1 MTISGAQAVLKALE
15 EEGVE
20 VVFGIPGGA
29 SMPIYD
35 PLVDGSSIRHIL
47 CRHEQGAGHA
57 AEGYAWAT
65 GKVGVCMATSGP
77 GGTNLVTPIADAK
90 MDSVPIVAIT
100 GQVPTPVVGNDA
112 FQEADITGITMP
124 ITKHNFL
131 VKDPA
136 LIPETVHEAF
146 HIASTGRPGPVLID
160 LPKDVLLAQTEWSWP
175 DHIDLPGYRPTTK
188 GNQRQIVEAVKL
200 ILAAER
206 PVLYVGGG
214 VIKANASEE
223 LLRLATIGRLPVVT
237 TLMARGAFPDSNE
250 LCLGMP
256 GMHGNYTAV
265 TSLQKAD
272 LLIALGT
279 RFDDRVTGK
288 LSAFAPNAKVIHAD
302 VDPAEIG
309 KNRRVDVPIVGD
321 CKDVIAKLASE
332 LEKRQAEGGSPDRSA
347 WLGQLAEWQRRYP
360 YRYDQQPDGPLKPQ
374 FCVERLRDHADEDTI
389 VVAGVGQHQMYASQY
404 WTVRAAAPLDQLG
417 RPGHDGLRGPG
428 RDGREGRAAE
438 QACGRDR
445 RRRVLPDDRPGARH
459 QQHRGHPVRHGDPEQ
474 RLPRHGAP
482 VAGAVLRRALLGRLP
497 EPRRARLREARRGLR
512 CGRASRG
519 QPRRGRRRDREGV
532 LGRGPQ
538 RRDRLPRG
546 STRDGVPDDRRG
558 DVERRHHPWSRAGGA
573 DRRSHGGAD
582 RMSNG
587 NGALHTISVL
597 VEDKPGVLTR
607 VAGLFSARGFNID
620 SLAVGPT
627 EASGLSRMTIVVNVE
642 SKTLEQ
648 VTKQLNKL
656 INVIKILEHEA
667 GSAVE
672 RELML
677 VKVRASGDD
686 RARVMEIAEVFRVNV
701 VDVTH
706 ATLTLEATGKPE
718 KLEALLSLLADFGVV
733 ELSRTGRIALGRGER
748 GIRERVLRAAND

>member
-15 EEGVE
+15 QEGVE

-175 DHIDLPGYRPTTK
+175 DRIDLPGYRPTTK

-214 VIKANASEE
+214 TIKANASEE

-321 CKDVIAKLASE
+321 CKDVIAKLAAE
-332 LEKRQAEGGSPDRSA
+332 LEKRQAEAGAPDRSA

-404 WTVRAAAPLDQLG
+404 WRFERPRHWINSGGLGTMGFAVPAAMGAKVGQPSKRVVAIDGDGCFQMTAQELATSNTEDIPFVTAILNNGYLGMVRQWQELFFDERYSGVYLNPDVPDYVKLAEAYGAVGLRADSPDEVDAVIEKAYSVEDRSVVIDFRVDPREMVFPMIAAGTSNDDIILGPEQAAP
-417 RPGHDGLRGPG
+417 
-428 RDGREGRAAE
+428 
-438 QACGRDR
+438 
-445 RRRVLPDDRPGARH
+445 
-459 QQHRGHPVRHGDPEQ
+459 
-474 RLPRHGAP
+474 
-482 VAGAVLRRALLGRLP
+482 
-497 EPRRARLREARRGLR
+497 
-512 CGRASRG
+512 
-519 QPRRGRRRDREGV
+519 
-532 LGRGPQ
+532 
-538 RRDRLPRG
+538 
-546 STRDGVPDDRRG
+546 T
-558 DVERRHHPWSRAGGA
+558 A
-573 DRRSHGGAD
+573 D
-582 RMSNG
+582 
-587 NGALHTISVL
+587 
-597 VEDKPGVLTR
+597 
-607 VAGLFSARGFNID
+607 
-620 SLAVGPT
+620 PT
-627 EASGLSRMTIVVNVE
+627 EAPIV
-642 SKTLEQ
+642 
-648 VTKQLNKL
+648 
-656 INVIKILEHEA
+656 
-667 GSAVE
+667 
-672 RELML
+672 
-677 VKVRASGDD
+677 
-686 RARVMEIAEVFRVNV
+686 
-701 VDVTH
+701 
-706 ATLTLEATGKPE
+706 
-718 KLEALLSLLADFGVV
+718 
-733 ELSRTGRIALGRGER
+733 
-748 GIRERVLRAAND
+748 

>member
-175 DHIDLPGYRPTTK
+175 SRIDLPGYRPTTK

-321 CKDVIAKLASE
+321 CRDVIAKLAAE
-332 LEKRQAEGGSPDRSA
+332 LEKRQAEAGEPDRSA

-404 WTVRAAAPLDQLG
+404 WRFERPRHWINSGGLGTMGFAVPAAMGAKVGQPSKRVVAIDGDGCFQMTAQELATSNTEDIPFVTAILNNGYLGMVRQWQELFFDERYSGVYLNPDVPDYVKLAEAYGAVGLRADSPDEVDAVIEKAYSVEDRSVVIDFRVDPREMVFPMIAAGTSNDDIILGPEQAAP
-417 RPGHDGLRGPG
+417 
-428 RDGREGRAAE
+428 
-438 QACGRDR
+438 
-445 RRRVLPDDRPGARH
+445 
-459 QQHRGHPVRHGDPEQ
+459 
-474 RLPRHGAP
+474 
-482 VAGAVLRRALLGRLP
+482 
-497 EPRRARLREARRGLR
+497 
-512 CGRASRG
+512 
-519 QPRRGRRRDREGV
+519 
-532 LGRGPQ
+532 
-538 RRDRLPRG
+538 
-546 STRDGVPDDRRG
+546 T
-558 DVERRHHPWSRAGGA
+558 A
-573 DRRSHGGAD
+573 D
-582 RMSNG
+582 
-587 NGALHTISVL
+587 
-597 VEDKPGVLTR
+597 
-607 VAGLFSARGFNID
+607 
-620 SLAVGPT
+620 PT
-627 EASGLSRMTIVVNVE
+627 EAPIV
-642 SKTLEQ
+642 
-648 VTKQLNKL
+648 
-656 INVIKILEHEA
+656 
-667 GSAVE
+667 
-672 RELML
+672 
-677 VKVRASGDD
+677 
-686 RARVMEIAEVFRVNV
+686 
-701 VDVTH
+701 
-706 ATLTLEATGKPE
+706 
-718 KLEALLSLLADFGVV
+718 
-733 ELSRTGRIALGRGER
+733 
-748 GIRERVLRAAND
+748 